1 MAVFLPKDCKT
12 VPDGNLVLLAFML
25 LIHSKSTQINDWPT
39 GLVELWSV
47 LSYTNTLKKEQ
58 QPTMQLW
65 IFGTNIYMWANPS
78 IPQHFSQMCSAKLT
92 IIYQYVQRPVLGQKL
107 CSKSSHRLEGGKVK
121 LHEHHCEQG
130 RRTFKCT
137 ITHAWTADLDHV
149 QTANSLARSSL
160 TWKYYGNGLER
171 KKSNVKTGMVSSGVQ
186 L

>member
-1 MAVFLPKDCKT
+1 MQANLKT
-12 VPDGNLVLLAFML
+12 DGCLSSKRLQDSSGWEPGATC
-25 LIHSKSTQINDWPT
+25 IHASHSQQINTNQWLWPT

-65 IFGTNIYMWANPS
+65 IFGTNSYMWANPS
-78 IPQHFSQMCSAKLT
+78 IPQHFSRMCSTKLT

-137 ITHAWTADLDHV
+137 VTHAWTADLDHV
-149 QTANSLARSSL
+149 KKKKHSLARSSL
-160 TWKYYGNGLER
+160 TRKYYGNGLER
-171 KKSNVKTGMVSSGVQ
+171 KK
-186 L
+186 